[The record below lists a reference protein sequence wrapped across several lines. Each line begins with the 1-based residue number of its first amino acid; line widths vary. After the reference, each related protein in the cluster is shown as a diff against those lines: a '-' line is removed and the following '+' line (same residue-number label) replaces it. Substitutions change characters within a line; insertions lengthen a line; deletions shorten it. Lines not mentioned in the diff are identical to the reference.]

1 MATKELTKSEL
12 KLKKSNP
19 KRFKKLMELR
29 ERRRGKRKIVPE
41 KKVAKKK
48 KELKTHISKGK
59 AATIP
64 HGTGKGT
71 LGGAK
76 INALLRNLESR
87 EDDIRSSEEL
97 GFLPPKKKVVKKKKP
112 VKKII
117 SSATKKDKRFTKK
130 IPVIR
135 GPKATKRKPISE
147 VDMYPKEKRKTG
159 PQKRKATLNKLTES
173 GREREK
179 RIKRGKVRY
188 AISPTGPIKEK
199 KPIPRRKPI
208 GDYITDV
215 RPKPQLGAGTE
226 FAVKPRKPKKEKP
239 WIEPED
245 DLEIINTVRS
255 ETKSEKDKPFWESLF
270 GSKNVDY
277 TYPEEINDKK
287 GGYLKKDLKKAKAR
301 RRAAIRGHRKE
312 LRGG

>member
-87 EDDIRSSEEL
+87 EDDIRS
-97 GFLPPKKKVVKKKKP
+97 
-112 VKKII
+112 
-117 SSATKKDKRFTKK
+117 
-130 IPVIR
+130 
-135 GPKATKRKPISE
+135 
-147 VDMYPKEKRKTG
+147 
-159 PQKRKATLNKLTES
+159 
-173 GREREK
+173 
-179 RIKRGKVRY
+179 
-188 AISPTGPIKEK
+188 
-199 KPIPRRKPI
+199 
-208 GDYITDV
+208 
-215 RPKPQLGAGTE
+215 
-226 FAVKPRKPKKEKP
+226 
-239 WIEPED
+239 
-245 DLEIINTVRS
+245 
-255 ETKSEKDKPFWESLF
+255 
-270 GSKNVDY
+270 
-277 TYPEEINDKK
+277 
-287 GGYLKKDLKKAKAR
+287 
-301 RRAAIRGHRKE
+301 
-312 LRGG
+312 

>member
-1 MATKELTKSEL
+1 MATKKLTKSEL

-112 VKKII
+112 VKKL
-117 SSATKKDKRFTKK
+117 KDKRFTKK

-188 AISPTGPIKEK
+188 AMSPIGPIKEK

-226 FAVKPRKPKKEKP
+226 FAVKSRKPKKEKP
-239 WIEPED
+239 WVEPED